1 MSYFVNSEII
11 PGLLLGGADDA
22 GKMVRQGA
30 DVLVPLAFLDGR
42 IWETGFRG
50 EILYYPIEDRNV
62 LPTEVL
68 HELVDKICDRL
79 EAGKKVGLFCG
90 AGQGRTGYVAACVLA
105 RHGIKDPISY
115 IRRNY
120 SRKAIETDRQ
130 ANEVFSYVR
139 GLRAEQIRSEGQK
152 GLIFEYES
160 YHGDEPYLYLS
171 FSEWDTDIAID
182 TIRVLNESGFNVAY
196 DKAILEGRLWSR
208 GRSDKI
214 EDCSLF
220 VTISTPCE
228 SNSHIRLAD
237 YYFAEL
243 LEKPM
248 ITIKADD
255 RYWSLYTDETEG
267 IGSRPDQPDFAEK
280 CIRGFA
286 RKGMQ
291 PNSGALRSDESEPG
305 ASEGKTA
312 DTGEPGVE
320 GTVVAVP
327 NDQGSNRIK
336 LRSFKGKRKERRW
349 DLGITYYEHYGDQD
363 RMFSRERQ
371 RDCNLRTHE
380 VYDNFKNKL
389 DDASDEEL
397 YRAIGWKLVR
407 FDLFPRHDNMIDYIS
422 DRADMEFRRRLC
434 AAGGKPIPEIQ
445 AEYKKAQ
452 KEIDDFWRDYPYM
465 DEFEYMDSLH
475 KD

>member
-1 MSYFVNSEII
+1 MSYYGICEII
-11 PGLLLGGADDA
+11 PGLMLGGAEDA
-22 GKMVRQGA
+22 EKMVRKGA
-30 DVLVPLAFLDGR
+30 NVLVPLAFLDGR

-50 EILYYPIEDRNV
+50 EVLYYPIEDRNV

-160 YHGDEPYLYLS
+160 YHGEEPYLYLG
-171 FSEWDTDIAID
+171 FSEWDADIAID
-182 TIRVLNESGFNVAY
+182 TIRSLNEAGFNVAY

-228 SNSHIRLAD
+228 KNSHIRLAD
-237 YYFAEL
+237 YYFAEM

-248 ITIKADD
+248 VTIEADD
-255 RYWSLYTDETEG
+255 REWKYYTDDTDVVP
-267 IGSRPDQPDFAEK
+267 SRPGEPDFAEK
-280 CIRGFA
+280 CIGIFA
-286 RKGMQ
+286 LKGMQ
-291 PNSGALRSDESEPG
+291 QNPGETDSGELGQDESGSDEQG
-305 ASEGKTA
+305 GK
-312 DTGEPGVE
+312 
-320 GTVVAVP
+320 
-327 NDQGSNRIK
+327 RMK

-363 RMFSRERQ
+363 RMFSRESQ
-371 RDCNLRTHE
+371 RNCNLRTHE
-380 VYDNFKNKL
+380 VYDSFKNKL

-465 DEFEYMDSLH
+465 DEFEYMDS
-475 KD
+475 KYRD